1 MKKKTLFFV
10 TAFVMLCCLLT
21 IGICAAEP
29 VGSDEF
35 GEITLITDN
44 DKINS
49 KKDFGYADGD
59 TARVVVK
66 VPDTETYLTYPMYY
80 FFGAKD
86 DGQNGYQPLFDAS
99 AINEATGLTYN
110 EACIIRLEIPNDFTA
125 LSTNYTK
132 TNAMTN
138 LKYVKLH
145 KNITILHASAFAN
158 LKLLTTVEWADN
170 TSADVSATIGKSVFE
185 NCTAL
190 TNIQLPAHLTSMG
203 ERALAGCTSLT
214 SVTIPSRVTAI
225 ATANFMGSSALANVT
240 FANVDAIT
248 AINHKGFDGC
258 AALSGNFAFNNVTTI
273 GTYAFYNAGKNEGT
287 NLVLSFPNLVTLGG
301 GSGDT
306 HVFSYSGV
314 KELYFGNKITTM
326 SHNTFSNC
334 TRLEIVEFTG
344 VTEDFK
350 FKSYTFEGCTA
361 LKAFSIP
368 DGLTELPS
376 RMFRNC
382 TSLGAVYIP
391 SSVTA
396 INSGDNDHATFKGC
410 TNMYFVSTPF
420 THENIPEEPT
430 VYYFPS
436 KLTTITGEA
445 FDHARINDVVVLPT
459 GVTSLTQGYTFEGT
473 TSKSGKPTVV
483 FMGDMEAVT
492 VNSWGASKIL
502 FANENDID
510 AASAGYKGSVS
521 AIYCN
526 AQGNT
531 EHLIEKTL
539 STEADCVNPQMTANY
554 CFCGS
559 IVGEAETVGEALG
572 HDLTGNSYYVFESLT
587 VAGKTCVDCGRC
599 DHIEEI
605 AHENAIVVAMGY
617 SVKTYG
623 TDKTFATGYFVDKE
637 MLKNYENA
645 KGVSVSFGF
654 GFNAAN
660 TFNYDGTLNSF
671 AIVAP
676 IVNVGTSE
684 KDFSAF
690 TYRMIYAT
698 DDHIDDLIVIAAYVI
713 EADENGESLSF
724 LNAVDGELE
733 TASYNSIFE
742 KVNNQ

>member
-1 MKKKTLFFV
+1 MKKKLLILTLALIAVFCV
-10 TAFVMLCCLLT
+10 LVISVNAQEIDYSEKATLLDGT
-21 IGICAAEP
+21 VLPIYDQDNNP
-29 VGSDEF
+29 
-35 GEITLITDN
+35 LIWFI
-44 DKINS
+44 K
-49 KKDFGYADGD
+49 
-59 TARVVVK
+59 
-66 VPDTETYLTYPMYY
+66 
-80 FFGAKD
+80 
-86 DGQNGYQPLFDAS
+86 DAS
-99 AINEATGLTYN
+99 ATGMDKYASVPNNRNTADNATSYVTYN
-110 EACIIRLEIPNDFTA
+110 INSTYGKNQLHDVNIKYWDAEAGAYVSYGEGTVVVYNLRGVDTLWCVGTYASSENLEYVYMPSSCRDVGTYNGYSKLQLVDFSLATD
-125 LSTNYTK
+125 YEGFGK
-132 TNAMTN
+132 Q
-138 LKYVKLH
+138 
-145 KNITILHASAFAN
+145 AFR
-158 LKLLTTVEWADN
+158 
-170 TSADVSATIGKSVFE
+170 

-190 TNIQLPAHLTSMG
+190 REVRFGTSEVG
-203 ERALAGCTSLT
+203 YELKSAQYGCLFQSCTSLT
-214 SVTIPSRVTAI
+214 TLRFTDISK
-225 ATANFMGSSALANVT
+225 
-240 FANVDAIT
+240 IT
-248 AINHKGFDGC
+248 AIEGGAFENCH
-258 AALSGNFAFNNVTTI
+258 ALT
-273 GTYAFYNAGKNEGT
+273 GTYDFSGVTSVGSKAFYKAGTNEGT
-287 NLVLSFPNLVTLGG
+287 SLVFKFPNLVTLGG
-301 GSGDT
+301 SSGDT

-344 VTEDFK
+344 VTEDFE

-368 DGLTELPS
+368 DGVTELPQ

-410 TNMYFVSTPF
+410 ESLYFVSTPF

-436 KLTTITGEA
+436 GLTTITGET
-445 FDHARINDVVVLPT
+445 FDSARINDVVVLPT

-483 FMGDMEAVT
+483 FMGNMEAVT
-492 VNSWGASKIL
+492 VKNWGAGKIL

-510 AASAGYKGSVS
+510 ASSAGYTGSVS

-531 EHLIEKTL
+531 EHLIEKTM

-559 IVGEAETVGEALG
+559 IVGEAETVGDALG

-599 DHIEEI
+599 DHVEEI
-605 AHENAIVVAMGY
+605 AHESAIVVAMGY

-654 GFNAAN
+654 GFNAAD

-676 IVNVGTSE
+676 ILNVGTSE

-690 TYRMIYAT
+690 TYRMIYAS

-733 TASYNSIFE
+733 TASYNSILE